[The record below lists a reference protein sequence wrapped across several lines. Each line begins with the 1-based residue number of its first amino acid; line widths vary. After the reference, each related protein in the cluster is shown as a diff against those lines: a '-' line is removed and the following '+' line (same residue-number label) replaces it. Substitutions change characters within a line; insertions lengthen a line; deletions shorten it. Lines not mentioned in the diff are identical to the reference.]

1 MKFSFKLTFVFI
13 WALTLFSACED
24 ESLESL
30 PETGEIPAIDEAGIS
45 GGPSDTYQ
53 TIFWDDFDWLNDN
66 NWEKTHRADYNS
78 SICEYKRWIPRKV
91 NKDGR
96 TALRLQ
102 AVKNGNKYYSG
113 HVKSKRQ
120 YEPKRGEELKFQA
133 DIKFDIQRWNGSY
146 GPLKEAYG
154 PWPAFWTV
162 NESNWPTNG
171 EIDILESYA
180 RGGSIKSASNLFFGW
195 NTGQNILGQNAER
208 SYGVGDYGWHYYEM
222 YWKKNYNGWDEISIY
237 VDGRRRAYYSNNS
250 VSGLRLDRFRLH
262 NIMLNL
268 NIGADN
274 RDIFQNER
282 INIQRSANMY
292 VDYMLVQR
300 RQL

>member
-1 MKFSFKLTFVFI
+1 MKFSFKLSMSIILAFM
-13 WALTLFSACED
+13 LFPSCED
-24 ESLESL
+24 EPLVSDTEVLQ
-30 PETGEIPAIDEAGIS
+30 IPQIDELEIKGA
-45 GGPSDTYQ
+45 PANTFQ
-53 TIFWDDFDWLNDN
+53 TIFWDGFDSFSDA

-78 SICEYKRWIPRKV
+78 SICEYKRWIPTTV

-96 TALRLQ
+96 TALRLR
-102 AVKNGNKYYSG
+102 AVKNGEKYYSG
-113 HVKSKRQ
+113 HVKSKTS
-120 YEPKRGEELKFQA
+120 YEPKPGEELKFQA
-133 DIKFDIQRWNGSY
+133 DLKFDMQRWNNSY

-162 NESNWPTNG
+162 NETNWPTNG

-195 NTGQNILGQNAER
+195 NVGQNILGQNAER
-208 SYGVGDYGWHYYEM
+208 SYQVGDYGWHYYEM
-222 YWKKNYNGWDEISIY
+222 YWKRNYNGWNEIIIY
-237 VDGRRRAYYSNNS
+237 VDGQQRAYYSNS
-250 VSGLRLDRFRLH
+250 TVSSLQLDQFKAH

-274 RDIFQNER
+274 RDIFKNEN
-282 INIQRSANMY
+282 INIQKSANMY
-292 VDYMLVQR
+292 VDYVLVQK